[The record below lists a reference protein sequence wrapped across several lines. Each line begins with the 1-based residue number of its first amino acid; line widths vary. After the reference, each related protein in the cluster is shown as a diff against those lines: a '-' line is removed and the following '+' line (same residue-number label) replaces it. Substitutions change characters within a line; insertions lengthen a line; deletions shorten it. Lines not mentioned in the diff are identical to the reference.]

1 MTSSPLAVA
10 AVSLLAV
17 LLIMLGESRVSR
29 RNEQD
34 LRQRGAVEPPDDV
47 YSTMRWAYPAAFFAM
62 AAEGAA
68 LGPPAAPAM
77 LAGAVL
83 LVAAK
88 ALKWWAMASLGARW
102 TFRVLIVP
110 GAPLVTAG
118 PYAVV
123 RHPNYVAVVG
133 ELVSMALIV
142 GASAT
147 GPISVLLFGLLL
159 RRRIGVEDRAL
170 RQRART

>member
-77 LAGAVL
+77 LVGAVL